1 MKKTTNLPK
10 FNSQDGRYYL
20 MTPDMSEKLSPFFD
34 PMYSGC
40 RLTAKPSVWILSILR

>member
-20 MTPDMSEKLSPFFD
+20 MTPDMSEKLSPFLTNVFR
-34 PMYSGC
+34 M
-40 RLTAKPSVWILSILR
+40 RLTAKSSVWILSILR